1 MIIKC
6 EQCNKKFEIESTLIP
21 EKGRLLQCSSCTHQW
36 FYKKDILEETE
47 VVIKKQDIKSKKN
60 EPPVEEINNIK
71 VFEDLAPA
79 KEKKR
84 KHSYK
89 SIQTKNKKLSFLNV
103 ILVFIISIIALIV
116 LLDTFKSPISL
127 MMPNIEF
134 ILESL
139 YETLK
144 DILLFIQD
152 LL

>member
-89 SIQTKNKKLSFLNV
+89 SIQTENKKLSFLNV

-116 LLDTFKSPISL
+116 LLDTFKNPISL
-127 MMPNIEF
+127 MIPNIEF
-134 ILESL
+134 LLESL

>member
-1 MIIKC
+1 MIITC
-6 EQCNKKFEIESTLIP
+6 EQCLKKFEIESSLIP
-21 EKGRLLQCSSCTHQW
+21 KKGRLLQCSFCGHKW
-36 FYKKDILEETE
+36 FYKRDISEETK
-47 VVIKKQDIKSKKN
+47 VVLEHQDIKTKKI
-60 EPPVEEINNIK
+60 EPTIKENNNIK
-71 VFEDLAPA
+71 IFNDSETF
-79 KEKKR
+79 KKNKR
-84 KHSYK
+84 KHSYRHLE
-89 SIQTKNKKLSFLNV
+89 NKKLSFLNV

-127 MMPNIEF
+127 MIPNIKF

>member
-1 MIIKC
+1 MIITC
-6 EQCNKKFEIESTLIP
+6 EQCLKKFEIESSLIP
-21 EKGRLLQCSSCTHQW
+21 KKGRLLQCSSCAHKW
-36 FYKKDILEETE
+36 FYKRDVSEKTKVVLEH
-47 VVIKKQDIKSKKN
+47 QDIKTKKI
-60 EPPVEEINNIK
+60 EPTIKENNNIK
-71 VFEDLAPA
+71 IFNDSETF
-79 KEKKR
+79 KKNKR
-84 KHSYK
+84 KHSYNHLE
-89 SIQTKNKKLSFLNV
+89 NKKLSFLNV

-127 MMPNIEF
+127 MIPNIEF